1 MLPLRPLRAYFLA
14 LSLFLALAVPALAD
28 SSVYGTV
35 DTSTGSTSTPR
46 DTALLLPGATS
57 PMAGAPAG
65 GTAASEA
72 AAPGRAGGLQPA
84 LVALILSGL
93 GGLLLSS
100 GLAGRRRSHTGR
112 AAAGWSR
119 QARSRG

>member
-1 MLPLRPLRAYFLA
+1 MLPLRPLGVSLLA

-28 SSVYGTV
+28 SGAYGTV
-35 DTSTGSTSTPR
+35 DIGTGSTGTTR
-46 DTALLLPGATS
+46 DTPLLLPPATIPAAGAT
-57 PMAGAPAG
+57 AGA
-65 GTAASEA
+65 AASEA

-100 GLAGRRRSHTGR
+100 GLVVRRRGRTGR
-112 AAAGWSR
+112 VAPGRSMH
-119 QARSRG
+119 ARPRG